1 MISSK
6 LSGLAAHFETTAQA
20 GTQTLSPLRQRSIA
34 AVLRDLAEQVDA
46 LERQVVPANARHAGE
61 GDKVVQLKPARMP
74 VQPVIAT
81 SEHGGAA

>member
-34 AVLRDLAEQVDA
+34 AVLRGLA
-46 LERQVVPANARHAGE
+46 ANARHAGE
-61 GDKVVQLKPARMP
+61 GDNVVQLKPARMP
-74 VQPVIAT
+74 VQPVI
-81 SEHGGAA
+81 GGAA